1 MKERTI
7 MTNFKFIQKLD
18 DEIQAEVN
26 SEVDSAT
33 MHVRDQ
39 IDMLVTEAAYSA
51 TADIMERMNLEGLP
65 ADPEEI
71 HDEIFQE
78 VVDATYT
85 ELGIY

>member
-1 MKERTI
+1 
-7 MTNFKFIQKLD
+7 MTNFKFVQKLD
-18 DEIQAEVN
+18 DDIQSEVN

-39 IDMLVTEAAYSA
+39 IDMLITEAAYAA
-51 TADIMERMNLEGLP
+51 TADIIERLNLEGLP

-78 VVDATYT
+78 VVDATYN
-85 ELGIY
+85 ELGLY